1 MRSFTAGICALVL
14 TILSSCSGSVGGRQT
29 KIYQA
34 GEKATVDKLTYAVI
48 DTQIYP
54 RLGDDP
60 NNPRVPQHRFYEV
73 QLAISSGNNSDTPI
87 PGMSLIDDSGKVYT
101 ELADGTGLHNWL
113 GVVRH
118 VSPAQTERGLVL
130 FDAPAAHYKLKLTDD
145 LDAEDVYIDLPLNF
159 VHEQLNNEAGV
170 DGGAGT
176 EAADAAPGARAA
188 IPPSAPVPTAQP
200 APKKK

>member
-1 MRSFTAGICALVL
+1 MRKFGYILSFAVL
-14 TILSSCSGSVGGRQT
+14 TFSTACSSSGGRQT

-34 GEKATVDKLTYAVI
+34 GEKAPADKLTYAVI

-60 NNPRVPQHRFYEV
+60 NNPRVPQHRFFAV
-73 QLAISSGNNSDTPI
+73 QLAVSSGNNSDTPI
-87 PGMSLIDDSGKVYT
+87 PAMSLIDDSGKVYT
-101 ELADGTGLHNWL
+101 ELADGTGLRNWL

-159 VHEQLNNEAGV
+159 VYEQLNNEAGV
-170 DGGAGT
+170 GGGAST